1 MEPSIRSIP
10 PDDDD
15 DDDDDDGDDD
25 DDDGYIDCVV
35 IHLFTDC

>member
-10 PDDDD
+10 QDD